1 MNASPLAAAWSL
13 ATERASCTAGGMS
26 SVIDLAVPQS
36 GLAVVRPGAA
46 EPDRLLGVELD
57 PACACAD
64 AWCRGS
70 DVTAMYETRDGGR
83 LRATA
88 MWRAQPAWLDA
99 TVGAWCREVIVS
111 AQTALLESMPQ
122 ISVSADVAGDSVVPV
137 AYRAGRL
144 EFSLTRDQEP
154 HGFLVSG
161 PGDLAVVFLVHPVD
175 ARGATARADAGR
187 VHIAA
192 RLFPTAV
199 EKGVLLRSRVIAAI
213 GPARDATAPGS
224 WLPTLATAFAT
235 SPPVLTT

>member
-1 MNASPLAAAWSL
+1 M
-13 ATERASCTAGGMS
+13 
-26 SVIDLAVPQS
+26 IDLAVPQA
-36 GLAVVRPGAA
+36 GLEVVRPGATV
-46 EPDRLLGVELD
+46 PDRLLGIELD
-57 PACACAD
+57 PAGGCTD

-70 DVTAMYETRDGGR
+70 DVTAVYETRDGGR

-99 TVGAWCREVIVS
+99 ATGVWCREIVVS
-111 AQTALLESMPQ
+111 AQTSLLESMPR
-122 ISVSADVAGDSVVPV
+122 INISADVVGDRLIPLTYHAGNLDLSP
-137 AYRAGRL
+137 APDR
-144 EFSLTRDQEP
+144 EP
-154 HGFLVSG
+154 HGCLVAG

-175 ARGATARADAGR
+175 ARGVTARADAGR

-224 WLPTLATAFAT
+224 WLPALATAFAA

>member
-1 MNASPLAAAWSL
+1 
-13 ATERASCTAGGMS
+13 MS
-26 SVIDLAVPQS
+26 SVIDLAVPQA
-36 GLAVVRPGAA
+36 GLEVVRPGITV
-46 EPDRLLGVELD
+46 PDRLLGVELD
-57 PACACAD
+57 PAGGCTD

-70 DVTAMYETRDGGR
+70 DVTAVYETRDGGR

-99 TVGAWCREVIVS
+99 ATGVWCREVVVS
-111 AQTALLESMPQ
+111 AQTSLLASMPR
-122 ISVSADVAGDSVVPV
+122 IDVSADIAGDRLMPLTYPV
-137 AYRAGRL
+137 GNLDLSPAPDR
-144 EFSLTRDQEP
+144 EP
-154 HGFLVSG
+154 HGFLVVG

-175 ARGATARADAGR
+175 ARGVTARADAGR

-213 GPARDATAPGS
+213 GPARDATTPGS
-224 WLPTLATAFAT
+224 WLPTLATAFAA

>member
-1 MNASPLAAAWSL
+1 MNASPPAAAWSL
-13 ATERASCTAGGMS
+13 AAERASCTAGGMS

-57 PACACAD
+57 PASACAD

-88 MWRAQPAWLDA
+88 MWRAQPAWLDTA
-99 TVGAWCREVIVS
+99 VGAWCREVVVS

-122 ISVSADVAGDSVVPV
+122 ISVSADVVGDSLVPV

-175 ARGATARADAGR
+175 ARGVTARADAGR
-187 VHIAA
+187 VRIAA

-199 EKGVLLRSRVIAAI
+199 EKGVLLRSRVITAI

-224 WLPTLATAFAT
+224 WLPTLATAFAA

>member
-1 MNASPLAAAWSL
+1 
-13 ATERASCTAGGMS
+13 MS
-26 SVIDLAVPQS
+26 SVIDLAVPQA
-36 GLAVVRPGAA
+36 GLEVVRPGITV
-46 EPDRLLGVELD
+46 PDRLLGVELD
-57 PACACAD
+57 PAGGCTD

-70 DVTAMYETRDGGR
+70 DVTAVYETRDGGR

-99 TVGAWCREVIVS
+99 ATGVWCREVVVS
-111 AQTALLESMPQ
+111 AQTSLLESMPR
-122 ISVSADVAGDSVVPV
+122 IDVSADIVGDRLMPLTYHAGTLDLSP
-137 AYRAGRL
+137 APDR
-144 EFSLTRDQEP
+144 EP
-154 HGFLVSG
+154 HGCLVAG

-175 ARGATARADAGR
+175 ARGVTARADAGR

-213 GPARDATAPGS
+213 GPARNATAPGS
-224 WLPTLATAFAT
+224 WLPTLATAFAA

>member
-1 MNASPLAAAWSL
+1 MKASPPAVAWSL
-13 ATERASCTAGGMS
+13 ANQRASCTAGGLS
-26 SVIDLAVPQS
+26 SVIDLAVPQA
-36 GLAVVRPGAA
+36 GLEVVRPSATW
-46 EPDRLLGVELD
+46 PDRLLGIELN
-57 PACACAD
+57 PAGGCTD

-70 DVTAMYETRDGGR
+70 DVTAVYETGDGGR

-99 TVGAWCREVIVS
+99 TRGVWCREVVVS
-111 AQTALLESMPQ
+111 AQTSLLESMPR
-122 ISVSADVAGDSVVPV
+122 ISVGADVAGDSVVPV

-144 EFSLTRDQEP
+144 EFSLAPDREP

-175 ARGATARADAGR
+175 ARGVTARADAGR